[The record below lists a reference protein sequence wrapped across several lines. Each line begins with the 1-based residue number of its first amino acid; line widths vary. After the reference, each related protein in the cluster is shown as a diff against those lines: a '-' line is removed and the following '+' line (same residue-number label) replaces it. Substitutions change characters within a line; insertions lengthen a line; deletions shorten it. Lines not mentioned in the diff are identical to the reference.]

1 MKTATISE
9 LKKNGTKYIDDV
21 VDNSET
27 LIINGNGNTVVMILQ
42 EDYKCLDETAYLL
55 SNKTNA

>member
-9 LKKNGTKYIDDV
+9 LKKNRTKYIDDV